1 MNEIKHFCTGGL
13 HFSVEL
19 DAPWHFM
26 EYTAPVAERIQK
38 AAAGEV
44 PDLLP
49 IRAGDEIPAR
59 TLVKSRSELPE
70 NFNAHTLDF
79 SQYEPFATVPSDEE
93 MLRFKVAGDTPEWAA
108 DISDAEL
115 IMDVSNIDPGYKI
128 YRRGGDT
135 IFEFLKIDGVRS
147 GFLKVPE
154 NCRVCEFTAEAGTR
168 PYAAMSLIDFALRIA
183 CTYISSHYG
192 ALMIHSSVVSIDGK
206 ANLFLGASGTGKSTH
221 SRLWLDNIPGAE
233 LVNDDNP
240 ILRVENG
247 QVFVYGTP
255 WSGKTPCY
263 RNVKVPVGAIVKL
276 SQAPQNSI
284 KRLKGLDAYAN
295 IVGSVSSIRW
305 SRKIMDEITSLMSQI
320 AMTTPCFAMDC
331 LPDSEAA
338 FICRDGIINGTKHS

>member
-1 MNEIKHFCTGGL
+1 MSEVKHFWTGGL

-49 IRAGDEIPAR
+49 TRAGDEIPAR
-59 TLVKSRSELPE
+59 TLVKSRSELPG

-79 SQYEPFATVPSDEE
+79 SQYEPFATAPSDEE
-93 MLRFKVAGDTPEWAA
+93 MLRFKIAGDTPEWAA

-135 IFEFLKIDGVRS
+135 IFEFLKTDGVRS
-147 GFLKVPE
+147 GFLKVLE
-154 NCRVCEFTAEAGTR
+154 NCRACEFTAEAGTR

-183 CTYISSHYG
+183 CTYISSRYG

-206 ANLFLGASGTGKSTH
+206 ANLFLGASGTGKARTADFGWTIF
-221 SRLWLDNIPGAE
+221 L
-233 LVNDDNP
+233 
-240 ILRVENG
+240 G
-247 QVFVYGTP
+247 QN
-255 WSGKTPCY
+255 WS
-263 RNVKVPVGAIVKL
+263 
-276 SQAPQNSI
+276 
-284 KRLKGLDAYAN
+284 
-295 IVGSVSSIRW
+295 
-305 SRKIMDEITSLMSQI
+305 
-320 AMTTPCFAMDC
+320 MTTTRFSASKTGRCSSTARLGAARRLATAM
-331 LPDSEAA
+331 
-338 FICRDGIINGTKHS
+338 

>member
-135 IFEFLKIDGVRS
+135 IFEFLKTDGVRS

-154 NCRVCEFTAEAGTR
+154 NCRVCEFTAEAGIR

-263 RNVKVPVGAIVKL
+263 KNEEYPIGAIVQL
-276 SQAPQNSI
+276 RQAPENKIRKQTVIESYVSI
-284 KRLKGLDAYAN
+284 KTSVAGKAWEKEIADGQHQTIEKLIGATRLYQL
-295 IVGSVSSIRW
+295 
-305 SRKIMDEITSLMSQI
+305 
-320 AMTTPCFAMDC
+320 DC
-331 LPDSEAA
+331 LPDADAA
-338 FICRDGIINGTKHS
+338 LLCSQTISQ